1 MTDMPDPRLTPA
13 AERLLALLPAL
24 FRMRDAEQ
32 AAALAAELGLP
43 APDPVI
49 DRPQGPLTSLL
60 AILGQQFD
68 QLEAEVDALYE
79 DQFIETCADW
89 VVPYIGALV
98 GARIIDVGDGRS
110 ARRQVADTIA
120 GRRSKGTARALANL
134 AGDIADAPAEAIE
147 YREFVAT
154 AVNLDFPRAV
164 LTTSVALNGKEARA
178 RLLPDHHDQHSW
190 EVRDMREG
198 GRFAYGN
205 AGVRIWPVPARE
217 HREVVPV
224 PVTGGQPGRLR
235 FSPLGRDI
243 ALWRRPAADDPQ
255 ISRLPPAAMP
265 GPIPLADAHDNPG
278 AYYGAG
284 RSVDV
289 FIAGTR
295 RALADICFCDLAD
308 RDAAGTQW
316 NRRGLMAHPAK
327 LLIDPLRGRMLLPGG
342 GAGIDPAT
350 IRVRYSYGQAVPF
363 GGGDF
368 AQPAG
373 IAFPAPAI
381 IAQNQDEA
389 AATTALAAAL
399 GNLAARPR
407 ISLRFGGT
415 MVCPAA
421 TAVPAGAAVRLWA
434 GDGLWPTL
442 RLNGNWTVT
451 GGQGSRLELRGLRVF
466 GGTLVIDAAGIDE
479 LVIIDSTFDPQTTA
493 ITVRDSGCRVRIER
507 SITGRLQLEPGS
519 IVEVIDSVV
528 DAHLPTASAIAGAG
542 GARAG
547 SLSAERSTFLG
558 DVRVL
563 GLGEVGD
570 CLFAVRSGRTA
581 VTPPVDVERTQSGC
595 LRFSALPPG
604 SRTPRRYRCYPAH
617 GDPAP
622 VAPVFASLA
631 YGEPLYATLIAANP
645 PGLTLGAENGGEMGV
660 MNGRSWHRRR
670 RALDLELPEWA
681 PFGMATATLLV
692 NG

>member
-1 MTDMPDPRLTPA
+1 MSETIDPRLKPA

-32 AAALAAELGLP
+32 AAALASELGLP
-43 APDPVI
+43 APDPLI
-49 DRPQGPLTSLL
+49 DRPEGPLTSLL

-68 QLEAEVDALYE
+68 ELEAEVDALYE

-98 GARIIDVGDGRS
+98 GARIIDIGDMRS

-154 AVNLDFPRAV
+154 AANLDFPRAV
-164 LTTSVALNGKEARA
+164 LAASVAFNGKAGRA

-205 AGVRIWPVPARE
+205 AGVRIWPVSSRQ

-224 PVTGGQPGRLR
+224 PVTGGQSGRLR

-243 ALWRRPAADDPQ
+243 TLWRTPAADDPQ

-278 AYYGAG
+278 DYYGSG
-284 RSVDV
+284 KSVDV

-308 RDAAGTQW
+308 RDPAGTEW
-316 NRRGLMAHPAK
+316 NRRGTIAHPTK
-327 LLIDPLRGRMLLPGG
+327 LLIDPVRGRMLLQGDL
-342 GAGIDPAT
+342 AGIDPST

-368 AQPAG
+368 APPAG
-373 IAFPAPAI
+373 IAFPNPVS
-381 IAQNQDEA
+381 IAQNQNEA
-389 AATTALAAAL
+389 GATTALAAAL

-407 ISLRFGGT
+407 LSIEFGGT
-415 MVCPAA
+415 TTCPAM
-421 TAVPAGAAVRLWA
+421 TAIPAGAAVKLWA
-434 GDGLWPTL
+434 GNGLWPTL
-442 RLNGNWTVT
+442 RISGTWTIT

-466 GGTLVIDAAGIDE
+466 GGSLVVDAAGIDE
-479 LVIIDSTFDPQTTA
+479 LLIVDCTFDPQTTSIA
-493 ITVRDSGCRVRIER
+493 VRDAGCRVRIER
-507 SITGRLQLEPGS
+507 SITGALRLEAGS
-519 IVEVIDSVV
+519 VVEVIDSVV
-528 DAHLPTASAIAGAG
+528 DAHLPTADAIAGAG
-542 GARAG
+542 GIRAG
-547 SLSAERSTFLG
+547 SLTAERSTFLG

-622 VAPVFASLA
+622 VAPVFASLV
-631 YGEPLYATLIAANP
+631 YGDPAYATLIAANP
-645 PGLTLGAENGGEMGV
+645 AGITLGAENGGEMGV

-670 RALDLELPEWA
+670 RALDLELPEWV